1 MSTQIETTN
10 LLLIKHPDLEP
21 YLSFM
26 NKYSSFDESGK
37 LLECWV
43 KDEETGVWHDITR
56 EELLK
61 QEILDAQKEI
71 DKLDAKIAKKQR
83 GAKNVRTNT

>member
-37 LLECWV
+37 LLERWI

-71 DKLDAKIAKKQR
+71 DKLDAKTQRR

>member
-37 LLECWV
+37 LLERWV

-71 DKLDAKIAKKQR
+71 DKLDAKIVSKR
-83 GAKNVRTNT
+83 GAKNVRANT

>member
-10 LLLIKHPDLEP
+10 LLRIKHPDLEP
-21 YLSFM
+21 VMSVM
-26 NKYSSFDESGK
+26 KNYSSFDENGQ
-37 LLECWV
+37 LLERWV
-43 KDEETGVWHDITR
+43 KDEKTGVWRDITR

-71 DKLDAKIAKKQR
+71 DKLDDKIAKQAAR
-83 GAKNVRTNT
+83 C

>member
-21 YLSFM
+21 YMSFM
-26 NKYSSFDESGK
+26 KNYSSFDENGQ
-37 LLECWV
+37 LLERWV
-43 KDEETGVWHDITR
+43 KDEKTGVWRDITR

-71 DKLDAKIAKKQR
+71 DKLDDKLAKQAAR
-83 GAKNVRTNT
+83 C

>member
-21 YLSFM
+21 YLPFM
-26 NKYSSFDESGK
+26 NKYSSFDENGK
-37 LLECWV
+37 LLGRWV

-71 DKLDAKIAKKQR
+71 DKLDAKIATER
-83 GAKNVRTNT
+83 C